1 MSTQPTVKLLHGR
14 DEHGFVNG
22 SQAQR
27 DFRRLMR
34 KLEPRAA
41 GQHEHYERLRERN
54 LQQPEQITPGAQR
67 RARRAARK
75 MGVEVPAWAVKE
87 RAPEDPAL
95 ALERRL
101 EPRGSASANT
111 KYRARKAA
119 RLLGVEVPEW
129 ARKQP
134 RQRLSMEHRERIR
147 EGLQRR
153 REEGR

>member
-14 DEHGFVNG
+14 DEYGFAVK
-22 SQAQR
+22 SDAQR

-34 KLEPRAA
+34 KLQPSQDGRL
-41 GQHEHYERLRERN
+41 QHFRNVRERN

-75 MGVEVPAWAVKE
+75 LGVEVPAWAVKE
-87 RAPEDPAL
+87 RAPEDPAR

-134 RQRLSMEHRERIR
+134 RQRLSLEHRERIR